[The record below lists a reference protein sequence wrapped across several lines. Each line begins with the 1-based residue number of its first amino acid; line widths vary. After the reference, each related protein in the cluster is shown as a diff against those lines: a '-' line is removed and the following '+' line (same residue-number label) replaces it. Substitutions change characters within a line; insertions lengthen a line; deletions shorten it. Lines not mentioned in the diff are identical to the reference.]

1 MTHYSKLKNKF
12 RINSLL
18 LTVVLSVFGVT
29 AQAQSLSPMGDK
41 DLPLNPSYQ
50 AYQTQQA
57 AIQAL
62 NDTGKYPVASYAMA
76 KAQCWLDV
84 SFHEFTRNDRSK
96 FVPQALAESVK
107 LTQTMKFAPDA
118 LGPVVAQTTLVNGT
132 KKVREDL
139 WSRAEKIKS
148 STGFGG
154 SNNCAERL
162 VACAEVELVHAS
174 NELNQQGW
182 RHSRP
187 YIQIAENSINQAAT
201 ALEQCAPSAAVREV
215 VYVQTPAAAPV
226 VAPASVVVVP
236 APVVIAPPAR
246 VVPAPFMQ
254 SATVLFNYN
263 KNDINNVRDA
273 SKTELDA
280 FIAGV
285 KSAIAKGMKI
295 QSIEVTG
302 HADRANGTGI
312 ANYNDTLSKSRAET
326 IKQYLFS
333 NGVFTDVTTVAA
345 KGDSQ
350 QVQTCNNKFKSKAEL
365 QECLLPNRR
374 VVLLVKGLN

>member
-12 RINSLL
+12 RINSFL
-18 LTVVLSVFGVT
+18 LTVVLSVIGVT

-118 LGPVVAQTTLVNGT
+118 LGPVAAQTTLVNGT

-148 STGFGG
+148 SIDFGG

-187 YIQIAENSINQAAT
+187 YIQIAEDSINQAAT
-201 ALEQCAPSAAVREV
+201 ALEQCAPSAVVREI
-215 VYVQTPAAAPV
+215 VYVQ
-226 VAPASVVVVP
+226 APAVAP
-236 APVVIAPPAR
+236 APVVVAPVPVVISPQAR
-246 VVPAPFMQ
+246 AVPAPFMQ

-273 SKTELDA
+273 SKSELDA

-333 NGVFTDVTTVAA
+333 NGIFTDVTTVAA